1 MSENFET
8 LSIHEGLAR
17 KLRERGIE
25 EPTPIQA
32 EAIPP
37 ILAGKDVVAQSQTGT
52 GKTLAYALPIVQ
64 KLDPELKKLQAL
76 VIVPTQ
82 ELGMQI
88 AAVLDDLT
96 AGTGLVAQTL
106 IGGASLQRQLDKLK
120 LHPQVVVGTPGRV
133 LEVLRLKKLSM
144 HNVRTIVVDEVDQVF
159 ALGAMND
166 VETIFKS
173 ALRDRQLLFFSATV
187 PDTMQAVIER
197 WMREPHH
204 VKAGAGGKAAGT
216 LEHLFVVCEERNKI
230 DTVRRLVRMFNPR
243 SAIVFTNEIDKL
255 AEIVAKLQY
264 VGLSAEALYGEAG
277 KQERERV
284 MKGFRSGRFQ
294 LLLATDVASR
304 GLDIPDVTHVIN
316 LDLPIDADH
325 YVHRAGRTGRM
336 GRSGTVISISSLR
349 ERFIIDK
356 FAKALDVPFVQ
367 KELFGGSLVDPA
379 RAKRPAAGGGDRG
392 QAGQERKPFAETAG
406 RTREDGQEQP
416 DRNRKPVSGGEGG
429 FSPRTERTGDDK
441 AVRHTAETKGVRA
454 SSKEAPKRGLQPKP
468 DKGRAASPANGAGKA
483 KSDRQ
488 RDRKNKGAPRWL
500 KEKSEQ
506 DRTT

>member
-1 MSENFET
+1 MPDRFES
-8 LSIHEGLAR
+8 LSIQANYAQ

-32 EAIPP
+32 EAIPL
-37 ILAGKDVVAQSQTGT
+37 ILEGKDVVAQSQTGT
-52 GKTLAYALPIVQ
+52 GKTLAFALPIVQ

-76 VIVPTQ
+76 IIVPTQ

-88 AAVLDDLT
+88 AAVLEDLT
-96 AGTGLVAQTL
+96 EGTGLIAQTL
-106 IGGASLQRQLDKLK
+106 IGGAALQRQLDKLK

-133 LEVLRLKKLSM
+133 LEVLKLRKLSM
-144 HNVRTIVVDEVDQVF
+144 HHVRTIVVDEVDQVF

-187 PDTMQAVIER
+187 PDTMEAVIKR
-197 WMREPHH
+197 WMREPQYI
-204 VKAGAGGKAAGT
+204 KAGSAGKAAGT

-230 DTVRRLVRMFNPR
+230 DTVRRLIRTYNPR

-255 AEIVAKLQY
+255 AEVVAKLQY
-264 VGLSAEALYGEAG
+264 VGLSVEALYGEAG

-336 GRSGTVISISSLR
+336 GRAGTVISISSLR

-356 FAKALDVPFVQ
+356 FAKALNVPFVQ
-367 KELFGGSLVDPA
+367 KELFGGSVVEPA
-379 RAKRPAAGGGDRG
+379 RPKKPSAAGGGRVESKLAADARVSGLGGPEGDRDKPG
-392 QAGQERKPFAETAG
+392 HGRTNGSRPGSGREGGLERNDGRKPAGSAGDVRQAAAG
-406 RTREDGQEQP
+406 RP
-416 DRNRKPVSGGEGG
+416 AA
-429 FSPRTERTGDDK
+429 K
-441 AVRHTAETKGVRA
+441 AGA
-454 SSKEAPKRGLQPKP
+454 
-468 DKGRAASPANGAGKA
+468 DKGRTAPANGAGKA

-500 KEKSEQ
+500 KDKAEQ
-506 DRTT
+506 DKQK